1 MVKKRLNGSRTYDKE
16 GFVLRAA
23 CLCVR
28 DKSEREVLL
37 VSGSNRVDRWIVPG
51 GGIEPCEEA
60 WNAALREVLEE
71 AGVKGRLDRCLGVFE
86 TCKTRT
92 CVYVLVVSEVLD
104 VWEESTTQGRQRKW
118 FTLDEAR
125 YQLGLYR
132 PAHCIYLDELRA
144 SGPAS
149 SQQNSDSIAS

>member
-1 MVKKRLNGSRTYDKE
+1 M
-16 GFVLRAA
+16 
-23 CLCVR
+23 R

-92 CVYVLVVSEVLD
+92 CVYVLIVGEILD
-104 VWEESTTQGRQRKW
+104 VWQESTSRKRKW

-132 PAHCIYLDELRA
+132 PAHCIYLDQLRA
-144 SGPAS
+144 SSPAA
-149 SQQNSDSIAS
+149 SQHDSACIKS